1 MTPYL
6 FQGLVLPERAQLSLQ
21 CALRFTHVTSGVAAT
36 ARVSVV
42 LNQIAVWIDTEVE
55 WDIVDLRN
63 VVKNI
68 LQNELA
74 IIAYLKGYA
83 YDVEIRR
90 TLGSI
95 VIVQLS
101 HCVSTV

>member
-1 MTPYL
+1 
-6 FQGLVLPERAQLSLQ
+6 VLSVS
-21 CALRFTHVTSGVAAT
+21 HVTSEIAAT

-68 LQNELA
+68 
-74 IIAYLKGYA
+74 
-83 YDVEIRR
+83 
-90 TLGSI
+90 TS
-95 VIVQLS
+95 
-101 HCVSTV
+101 